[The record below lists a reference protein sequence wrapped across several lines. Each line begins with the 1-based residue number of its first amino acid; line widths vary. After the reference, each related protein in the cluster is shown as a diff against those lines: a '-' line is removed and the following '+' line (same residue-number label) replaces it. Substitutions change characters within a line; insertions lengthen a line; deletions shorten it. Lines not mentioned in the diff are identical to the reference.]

1 MDRAR
6 FSAVDWLALPF
17 SSRRVERL
25 PYVVIGVTLALFKYG
40 IEVAVFRALA
50 GKWLTPLQ
58 FISPSFGARAQLLEN
73 APEWLGWALFVWSM
87 PFVWIALSMSVRR
100 AATAGQSPW
109 LGVAVLLPLVNLL
122 VMALLGLLPDKP
134 GPEAAVPVAAE
145 TKGGTLDAAAWRAV
159 GAALAAG
166 GLSFAGGLYG
176 FASYGA
182 VLFFATP
189 AMMGMVAGFVY
200 NRPVSRST
208 AATLGLGALVML
220 AAGGVLLGLAFEGLI
235 CLVMAVP
242 IVMPLAIAGALL
254 GKWIAEATR
263 AGLAHV
269 TVAVLALPLLA
280 GAESLVTSTPEYEI
294 LTTVDVAA
302 PPAAVWKR
310 IVEFPDIPPPDDWFF
325 RSGIACP
332 LRARIEGTGVGAVR
346 HCEFTTGDFV
356 EPITVWDEPRR
367 LAFDV
372 VEQPDPMVELSPWR
386 HVHPPH
392 LVDRSLRSRRG
403 EFRLV
408 DLGDGRTRL
417 EGRTWYVFDM
427 HPQGYWTL
435 WSDLSI
441 HVIHRRVLDHI
452 KRLAEADAAVAAVTA
467 R

>member
-1 MDRAR
+1 MDHTR
-6 FSAVDWLALPF
+6 FSAADWLSLPF

-25 PYVVIGVTLALFKYG
+25 PYVVIGAGLALFKYAV
-40 IEVAVFRALA
+40 EVAVFRAFA
-50 GKWLTPLQ
+50 GNWLSPLE
-58 FISPSFGARAQLLEN
+58 FVNPSFAARATVLQG
-73 APEWLGWALFVWSM
+73 APDWLGWTLFVWSL

-100 AATAGQSPW
+100 AASAGQSPW
-109 LGVAVLLPLVNLL
+109 LGAMVLLPLGNLL
-122 VMALLGLLPDKP
+122 VIALLALLPDKP
-134 GPEAAVPVAAE
+134 DAEVAVPPLAA
-145 TKGGTLDAAAWRAV
+145 TARGALDAAAWRAV

-166 GLSFAGGLYG
+166 GLSFVVGLYG
-176 FASYGA
+176 FANYGA

-189 AMMGMVAGFVY
+189 LVMGMVAGFLY
-200 NRPVSRST
+200 NRPVAHST
-208 AATLGLGALVML
+208 SATLGLGALVMV
-220 AAGGVLLGLAFEGLI
+220 AAGGVLVALAFEGLI

-242 IVMPLAIAGALL
+242 IVMPLSIAGALL

-263 AGLAHV
+263 AGLAQLTAV
-269 TVAVLALPLLA
+269 VLALPILA
-280 GAESLVTSTPEYEI
+280 GAESLVSSTPEYEV
-294 LTTVDVAA
+294 LTAVDVAA
-302 PPAAVWKR
+302 PPAVVWQR
-310 IVEFPDIPPPDDWFF
+310 IVSFPDIPPPDDWFF

-372 VEQPDPMVELSPWR
+372 TDQPDPMVELSPWR

-441 HVIHRRVLDHI
+441 HRIHRRVLDHI
-452 KRLAEADAAVAAVTA
+452 KRLAEADAARETVTA

>member
-1 MDRAR
+1 MDHVR
-6 FSAVDWLALPF
+6 FSAADWLALPF

-25 PYVVIGVTLALFKYG
+25 PYLVIGAGLALFKYAV
-40 IEVAVFRALA
+40 EAAVFRAFA
-50 GKWLTPLQ
+50 GNWLTPLE
-58 FISPSFGARAQLLEN
+58 FVNPSFAARATGLQG
-73 APEWLGWALFVWSM
+73 APDWLGWALFVWSL

-100 AATAGQSPW
+100 AASAGQSPW
-109 LGVAVLLPLVNLL
+109 LGAMVLLPLGNLL
-122 VMALLGLLPDKP
+122 VIALLALLPDKP
-134 GPEAAVPVAAE
+134 DAEIAVPPLAA
-145 TKGGTLDAAAWRAV
+145 TPRGAFDAAAWRAV

-166 GLSFAGGLYG
+166 MLSFAVGLYG
-176 FASYGA
+176 FDSYGA

-189 AMMGMVAGFVY
+189 AVMGMVAGFLY
-200 NRPVSRST
+200 NRPVPHST
-208 AATLGLGALVML
+208 SATLGLGALVMV
-220 AAGGVLLGLAFEGLI
+220 AAGGVLVALAFEGLI

-242 IVMPLAIAGALL
+242 IVMPLSIAGALL

-269 TVAVLALPLLA
+269 TTVVLALPLLA
-280 GAESLVTSTPEYEI
+280 GAESLVTTTPEYEI
-294 LTTVDVAA
+294 LTVVDVAA
-302 PPAAVWKR
+302 PPAVVWQR
-310 IVEFPDIPPPDDWFF
+310 IVSFPDIPPPDDWFF
-325 RSGIACP
+325 RAGIACP

-372 VEQPDPMVELSPWR
+372 AEQPDPMVELSPWR

-392 LVDRSLRSRRG
+392 LEDRSLRSRRG

-435 WSDLSI
+435 WSDISI
-441 HVIHRRVLDHI
+441 HAIHRRVLDHI
-452 KRLAEADAAVAAVTA
+452 TLLAEADAARETVTA

>member
-1 MDRAR
+1 MDHTR
-6 FSAVDWLALPF
+6 FSAADWLSLPF
-17 SSRRVERL
+17 TSRRVERL
-25 PYVVIGVTLALFKYG
+25 PYVVIGAGLALFKYAV
-40 IEVAVFRALA
+40 EVAVFRAFA
-50 GKWLTPLQ
+50 GNWLSPLE
-58 FISPSFGARAQLLEN
+58 FVNPSFAARATVLQG
-73 APEWLGWALFVWSM
+73 APDWLGWTLFVWSL

-100 AATAGQSPW
+100 AASAGQSPW
-109 LGVAVLLPLVNLL
+109 LGAMVLLPLGNLL
-122 VMALLGLLPDKP
+122 VIALLALLPDKP
-134 GPEAAVPVAAE
+134 DAEVAVPPLAA
-145 TKGGTLDAAAWRAV
+145 TARGALDAAAWRAV

-166 GLSFAGGLYG
+166 GLSFVVGLYG
-176 FASYGA
+176 FANYGA

-189 AMMGMVAGFVY
+189 LVMGMVAGFLY
-200 NRPVSRST
+200 NRPVAHST
-208 AATLGLGALVML
+208 SATLGLGALVMV
-220 AAGGVLLGLAFEGLI
+220 AAGGVLVALAFEGLI

-242 IVMPLAIAGALL
+242 IVMPLSIAGALL

-263 AGLAHV
+263 AGLAQLTAV
-269 TVAVLALPLLA
+269 VLALPILA
-280 GAESLVTSTPEYEI
+280 GAESLVSSTPEYEV
-294 LTTVDVAA
+294 LTAVDVAA
-302 PPAAVWKR
+302 PPAVVWQR
-310 IVEFPDIPPPDDWFF
+310 IVSFPDIPPPDDWFF

-372 VEQPDPMVELSPWR
+372 VDQPDPMVELSPWR

-427 HPQGYWTL
+427 HPQSYWTL

-441 HVIHRRVLDHI
+441 HRIHRRVLDHI
-452 KRLAEADAAVAAVTA
+452 KRLAEADAAATPLTA

>member
-1 MDRAR
+1 MAEARRRAI
-6 FSAVDWLALPF
+6 DWLALPF
-17 SSRRVERL
+17 DARRVERL
-25 PYVVIGVTLALFKYG
+25 PYAVIGVGLALSKYAVEVAAFRTLAG
-40 IEVAVFRALA
+40 R
-50 GKWLTPLQ
+50 WLSPLE
-58 FISPSFGARAQLLEN
+58 FVNPSFTARAALLN
-73 APEWLGWALFVWSM
+73 GAPEWLGWALFVWSM

-100 AATAGQSPW
+100 AASAGQSPW
-109 LGVAVLLPLVNLL
+109 VGVMVLVPLMNLP
-122 VMALLGLLPDKP
+122 VMALLALLPDKP
-134 GPEAAVPVAAE
+134 EAEVTAAR
-145 TKGGTLDAAAWRAV
+145 TKYTAGGSLDATAWRAV
-159 GAALAAG
+159 GAALVTGA
-166 GLSFAGGLYG
+166 LSFAGGLYG

-189 AMMGMVAGFVY
+189 LVMGMVAGFMY
-200 NRPVSRST
+200 NRPVSHST
-208 AATLGLGALVML
+208 WATLGLGALVMFV
-220 AAGGVLLGLAFEGLI
+220 AGGVLVALAFEGLI

-242 IVMPLAIAGALL
+242 IVMPLSIAGALL
-254 GKWIAEATR
+254 GKWIAEATS
-263 AGLAHV
+263 ADLGQLTAV
-269 TVAVLALPLLA
+269 VLALPILA

-294 LTTVDVAA
+294 LTAVDVAA

-310 IVEFPDIPPPDDWFF
+310 IVEFPDIPPPEDWFF
-325 RSGIACP
+325 RAGIACP

-372 VEQPDPMVELSPWR
+372 AEQPDPMVELSPWR

-408 DLGDGRTRL
+408 DLGAGRTRL

-441 HVIHRRVLDHI
+441 HRIHRRVLDHI
-452 KRLAEADAAVAAVTA
+452 KRLAEADAAATPLTA

>member
-1 MDRAR
+1 MDHTR
-6 FSAVDWLALPF
+6 FSAADWLSLLF

-25 PYVVIGVTLALFKYG
+25 PYVVIGAGLALFKYAV
-40 IEVAVFRALA
+40 EVAVFRAFA
-50 GKWLTPLQ
+50 GNWLSPLE
-58 FISPSFGARAQLLEN
+58 FVNPSFAARATVLQG
-73 APEWLGWALFVWSM
+73 APDWLGWTLFVWSL

-100 AATAGQSPW
+100 AASAGQSPW
-109 LGVAVLLPLVNLL
+109 LGAMVLLPLGNLL
-122 VMALLGLLPDKP
+122 VIALLALLPDKP
-134 GPEAAVPVAAE
+134 DAEVAVPPLAA
-145 TKGGTLDAAAWRAV
+145 TARGALDAAAWRAV

-166 GLSFAGGLYG
+166 GLSFVVGLYG
-176 FASYGA
+176 FANYGA

-189 AMMGMVAGFVY
+189 LVMGMVAGFLY
-200 NRPVSRST
+200 NRPVAHST
-208 AATLGLGALVML
+208 SATLGLGALVMV
-220 AAGGVLLGLAFEGLI
+220 AAGGVLVALAFEGLI

-242 IVMPLAIAGALL
+242 IVMPLSIAGALL

-263 AGLAHV
+263 AGLGQLTAV
-269 TVAVLALPLLA
+269 VLALPLLA
-280 GAESLVTSTPEYEI
+280 GAESLVSSTPEYEV
-294 LTTVDVAA
+294 LTAVDVAA
-302 PPAAVWKR
+302 LPAAVWRR
-310 IVEFPDIPPPDDWFF
+310 IVEFPDIPPPEDWFF
-325 RSGIACP
+325 RTGIACP

-372 VEQPDPMVELSPWR
+372 VDQPDPMVELSPWR

-392 LVDRSLRSRRG
+392 LVDRSLRSQRG

-441 HVIHRRVLDHI
+441 HRIHRRVLDHI
-452 KRLAEADAAVAAVTA
+452 KRLAEADAARETVTA